1 MRRVREESGACY
13 NLRPRLLKRFARQSE
28 TRYKGASC
36 ALTSSKRAEAGRQTS
51 EACPPSPPCGFS
63 FSPKISC
70 GHFWECPCK
79 VKSLRGTFR
88 LRTQSAT
95 LLRVL
100 TVYGVARDGRNA
112 FYCAILCHFSETE
125 PTIPQSCFAC
135 QLPLHKGA
143 IIKNVPPLERGGVTP
158 TPMPPLMVRG
168 GVERSETEGIRRK
181 SAKMAEGE
189 NPFARV
195 HGRREKR
202 TY

>member
-36 ALTSSKRAEAGRQTS
+36 ALTSSKRAEAGRRTS
-51 EACPPSPPCGFS
+51 RAYPPSPPCGFS
-63 FSPKISC
+63 SSPKISC
-70 GHFWECPCK
+70 GHFWGCPCK

-112 FYCAILCHFSETE
+112 YLRRSALSGLRFCSLT
-125 PTIPQSCFAC
+125 
-135 QLPLHKGA
+135 L
-143 IIKNVPPLERGGVTP
+143 
-158 TPMPPLMVRG
+158 PPLMVRG